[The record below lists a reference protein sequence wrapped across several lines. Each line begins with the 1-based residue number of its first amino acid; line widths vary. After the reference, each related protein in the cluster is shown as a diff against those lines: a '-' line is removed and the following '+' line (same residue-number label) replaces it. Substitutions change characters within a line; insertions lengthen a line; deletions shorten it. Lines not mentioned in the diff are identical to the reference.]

1 MENTVAP
8 SFKTVL
14 VTNDVPVIDLSKEIN
29 NGGIADSCFL
39 IFIDI
44 QVLVPVANGTE
55 PMEAVITID
64 ILRRAG
70 AVVTVASVEK
80 QLCVNMHNGLDI
92 VADSLI
98 SDCANTIFDLI
109 ALLGGLPGGAAT
121 LRDCATL
128 ESMVKKQ
135 DAEGRLYAEICAAPA
150 LALGS
155 WGLLKDKK
163 VMTIH
168 LVRQIHRFDEK
179 LGFCQATCY
188 PYFTDQLCA
197 ATADESRVVRD
208 GNVVT
213 SRGPG
218 TTMEFSMA
226 LVEQL
231 FGKEKA
237 IELSK
242 SLRIFESSMVYVEQ
256 LFRKTKLLKSPW
268 LRAALPSNHEDEF
281 SIAEINPINWTSDT
295 CPKILVPLANGIEA
309 MEAIMMIDVL
319 RWAEAETFVVSIEDT
334 LEVKSSQNVIL
345 VADMLLD
352 DALKHSYDLIVLP
365 GGVSSS
371 QPFADSRTLTNWVKS
386 QIVSE
391 RPHGGTF
398 MTQALL
404 MRPHG
409 LIKDKNA
416 TTFSKTCN
424 AFLDPGELA
433 NRVLID
439 GCLITG
445 TGLGTSLEFSLA
457 IVRKLLGPKKVLELA
472 EALFF
477 LRPLGFHEFV

>member
-1 MENTVAP
+1 MASTVP
-8 SFKTVL
+8 
-14 VTNDVPVIDLSKEIN
+14 
-29 NGGIADSCFL
+29 
-39 IFIDI
+39 

-64 ILRRAG
+64 VLRRAG

-109 ALLGGLPGGAAT
+109 ALPGGLPGGAAT

-128 ESMVKKQ
+128 ESMVKNQ
-135 DAEGRLYAEICAAPA
+135 DAEGRLYAAICAAPA

-163 VMTIH
+163 VMTIY
-168 LVRQIHRFDEK
+168 LVRQIHRSDEK

-208 GNVVT
+208 GKVVT

-242 SLRIFESSMVYVEQ
+242 AL
-256 LFRKTKLLKSPW
+256 
-268 LRAALPSNHEDEF
+268 ALPSNHEDEF

-295 CPKILVPLANGIEA
+295 CPKILVPIANGIEA
-309 MEAIMMIDVL
+309 LEAIVMIDVL

-365 GGVSSS
+365 G
-371 QPFADSRTLTNWVKS
+371 K
-386 QIVSE
+386 
-391 RPHGGTF
+391 
-398 MTQALL
+398 
-404 MRPHG
+404 
-409 LIKDKNA
+409 KA
-416 TTFSKTCN
+416 TTFPKTCN
-424 AFLDPGELA
+424 AFLDIGELA
-433 NRVLID
+433 NGVLID

-457 IVRKLLGPKKVLELA
+457 IVRKLLGPKK
-472 EALFF
+472 
-477 LRPLGFHEFV
+477 